1 MVATP
6 CQREVRQGDAPLA
19 PEMAQEA
26 GLLHRGR
33 SANTSKIS
41 TNFCCSE
48 LTFAPLHAIMMVVNR
63 QELKYQYGQEVIL
76 LCSCSAHRSHLMDGR
91 EPRCPRCGDRTKF
104 LLGDSYE
111 EIESYHGL
119 KR

>member
-1 MVATP
+1 MVANPSRWEVREAHTP
-6 CQREVRQGDAPLA
+6 CPL
-19 PEMAQEA
+19 EMAKTT
-26 GLLHRGR
+26 GLLHRGC
-33 SANTSKIS
+33 SATSNKIFS
-41 TNFCCSE
+41 K

-111 EIESYHGL
+111 EIELYYGL